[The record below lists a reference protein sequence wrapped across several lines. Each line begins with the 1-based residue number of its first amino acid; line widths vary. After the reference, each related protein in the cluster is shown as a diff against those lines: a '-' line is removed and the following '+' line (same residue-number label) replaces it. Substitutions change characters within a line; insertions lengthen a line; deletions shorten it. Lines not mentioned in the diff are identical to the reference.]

1 MHESTQR
8 PTLRLLTGLIV
19 LGCVGLRFATLGG
32 LETTL
37 WAMRKVYWEPA
48 WWESPWMYP
57 AEFVAGCLMATAWV
71 RVAQLRPST
80 PSATYR
86 RAVLAASV
94 LVVLMLGANTLR
106 HRQRF
111 FDSASQGW
119 DAATFPYEANT
130 ERYEERSGVG
140 AMAHI
145 GAAGHR
151 ITYPDDVE
159 PNAPH
164 NVVFIGDSM
173 MFGLCVPDDAAL
185 PWRLREV
192 ADRLHPGQFRAI
204 NLGQPGAN
212 IHSYNRTIDYA
223 IDHLGADALVVA
235 LHMPN
240 DGEVI
245 DVNAEKPILRSWPF
259 VLAGSFLS
267 PDAAYAIILIT
278 SKFGRSDLVIWRS
291 MMYGLLEFD
300 EKIRARSIPTLV
312 FAYDVVAR
320 GGLSHQGLFA
330 PYLRQTERIL
340 GKNPW
345 VRWAGV
351 VSEPETI
358 DGEVTRI
365 PDDGHPTATGH
376 AWGATFLQPAF
387 TSFLRDITTPP
398 GAPASAPQEP
408 TP

>member
-1 MHESTQR
+1 MYDRDAH
-8 PTLRLLTGLIV
+8 PTLRHLVGLMV
-19 LGCVGLRFATLGG
+19 LGVLGLRFATLGL

-48 WWESPWMYP
+48 WWEAPWVYP
-57 AEFVAGCLMATAWV
+57 AEFVIGCWMAMAWIRV
-71 RVAQLRPST
+71 RQLRDATLGP
-80 PSATYR
+80 TYR
-86 RAVLAASV
+86 RAVWLSTGICLALLAA
-94 LVVLMLGANTLR
+94 NTIR

-111 FDSASQGW
+111 FDTGAHGW

-130 ERYEERSGVG
+130 ERFEERSGVG

-151 ITYPDDVE
+151 ITYPGDAE
-159 PNAPH
+159 PDAPH

-223 IDHLGADALVVA
+223 IDQLGADALVVA

-245 DVNAEKPILRSWPF
+245 DVNAEKPIIHSLPF
-259 VLAGSFLS
+259 IVAGSFLS

-300 EKIRARSIPTLV
+300 AKIRAREVPTLV

-320 GGLSHQGLFA
+320 GGLSEHGLFA
-330 PYLRQTERIL
+330 PYLRQTKRIL
-340 GKNPW
+340 GTNPW
-345 VRWAGV
+345 VQWAGV
-351 VSEPETI
+351 VSEPESV
-358 DGEVTRI
+358 DGELTRI
-365 PDDGHPTATGH
+365 PNDGHPTAAGH
-376 AWGATFLQPAF
+376 AWAASYLEPAY
-387 TSFLRDITTPP
+387 TAFLRDVVDPP
-398 GAPASAPQEP
+398 SRPTSGAAEASP
-408 TP
+408 